1 MFTFRA
7 KFKSHRSSRGSHS
20 SLRNRHC
27 FERLEDRAM
36 LSVVVPQVASSVTV
50 MSQNLSLGA
59 DVTPVID
66 AILTGNQKIIT
77 AAVTTVWQ
85 NVQASNYPLRAATI
99 AAEIVSASPG
109 LVGLQE
115 AELFHVAGTVPAQGD
130 YLQILL
136 NDVNGL
142 LIQQHASYTY
152 KAVAVT
158 NESDLTFPGY
168 TSPGVLKNIELTD
181 RDAILVRSDV
191 VVSNVQQQQHFAHVV
206 VLPEGFTG
214 KTVTIF
220 RGWES
225 VDVQQGGQQY
235 RVINTHLEEGDNPVD
250 GAIQAAQALELLKG
264 PASTAQPTIL
274 LGDFNADADT
284 GALTYRILVAA
295 GFSDTWTKTHPN
307 SPGYTWP
314 LPPVSSDNQRID
326 LVLFRGGFSATSM
339 SIVGTSPI
347 GSTGLY
353 PSDHAGIVA
362 TLALSASRAAQ
373 ATSASTISPSA
384 AFYALASQEIGAL
397 SAAFSD
403 VSTVLRLHKATLDT
417 IDDFFADLA

>member
-1 MFTFRA
+1 MF
-7 KFKSHRSSRGSHS
+7 SSS
-20 SLRNRHC
+20 N
-27 FERLEDRAM
+27 
-36 LSVVVPQVASSVTV
+36 
-50 MSQNLSLGA
+50 
-59 DVTPVID
+59 
-66 AILTGNQKIIT
+66 IL
-77 AAVTTVWQ
+77 
-85 NVQASNYPLRAATI
+85 P
-99 AAEIVSASPG
+99 
-109 LVGLQE
+109 
-115 AELFHVAGTVPAQGD
+115 
-130 YLQILL
+130 
-136 NDVNGL
+136 
-142 LIQQHASYTY
+142 
-152 KAVAVT
+152 
-158 NESDLTFPGY
+158 
-168 TSPGVLKNIELTD
+168 
-181 RDAILVRSDV
+181 
-191 VVSNVQQQQHFAHVV
+191 HVV